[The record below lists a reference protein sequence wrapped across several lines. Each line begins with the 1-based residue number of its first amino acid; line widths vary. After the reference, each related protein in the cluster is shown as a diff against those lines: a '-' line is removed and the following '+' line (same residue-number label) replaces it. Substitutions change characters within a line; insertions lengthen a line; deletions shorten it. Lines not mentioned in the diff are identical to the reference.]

1 MNRFISRRDIL
12 GRAMAIG
19 AGTVLLPS
27 IESFAGSTTEPH
39 TEPPEV
45 SARGI
50 VFDADRSIHRVGAG
64 RAEDTNILAGQ
75 QIQ

>member
-1 MNRFISRRDIL
+1 
-12 GRAMAIG
+12 
-19 AGTVLLPS
+19 
-27 IESFAGSTTEPH
+27 
-39 TEPPEV
+39 V